1 VNPVPVIG
9 DRESNKLIRKPN
21 KRSPIDFQDELKRT
35 FEEKGLDLEDS
46 QFADIKQ
53 G

>member
-1 VNPVPVIG
+1 VNPVPVIA
-9 DRESNKLIRKPN
+9 DRDSNKIVRKQN

-46 QFADIKQ
+46 QFVNNK
-53 G
+53 